1 MRPPLP
7 EAPASIFPVF
17 FVQAFIFVCLFFA
30 LLFDVAELT
39 LFSLVSL
46 AMGIGSYLWSR
57 VSLDHV
63 NCKIAL
69 KPTRLFPGDRL
80 KIEIHA
86 TNSKLLPVLLKIDLF
101 THRSM
106 TGKDA
111 DQSLREEIC
120 LFWFQQS
127 IVSRELFPK
136 KRGVYNLGPPRLSG
150 GDLFGFFFKTVK
162 TDERLEVVV
171 YPRIVPIRPL
181 SLPQKA
187 FFGIPGPRSPIED
200 PCYVFGTR
208 EYQAGRPARGIH
220 WKASARHHRLQEKLC
235 EPAQQEKILILLD
248 VDQFEK
254 VPADFE
260 KSLEAIASLILQ
272 LDRQRIAVGFA
283 TNGTIAGTGSN
294 IIPISRSAVQMASIL
309 ETLAGIHA
317 EKAGPVTDIL
327 AGGYTIPWG
336 VTSLY
341 FACHCCRQ
349 TRRAKAFMDYRNIPA
364 CFVLAQKSNEEEIP
378 DTRQQGHT
386 VYLDN
391 LLAPEDRKK

>member
-1 MRPPLP
+1 M
-7 EAPASIFPVF
+7 V
-17 FVQAFIFVCLFFA
+17 VCLFFA

-39 LFSLVSL
+39 LFSLIIL

-57 VSLDHV
+57 VCLDHV
-63 NCKIAL
+63 NCNIAL
-69 KPTRLFPGDRL
+69 NTTRLFPGDRL
-80 KIEIHA
+80 KIEIRA

-106 TGKDA
+106 TGPDA
-111 DQSLREEIC
+111 DQSLREEVC

-127 IVSRELFPK
+127 VVSRELLPE

-150 GDLFGFFFKTVK
+150 GDLFGFFFKTEK
-162 TDERLEVVV
+162 ADDRLEVVV

-187 FFGIPGPRSPIED
+187 FFGIPGMRSAIKD
-200 PCYVFGTR
+200 PYHVFGTR
-208 EYQAGRPARGIH
+208 DYQAGRPARGIH

-254 VPADFE
+254 TPADFE
-260 KSLEAIASLILQ
+260 KSLEVIASLILQ
-272 LDRQRIAVGFA
+272 LDRQRIAVGFS
-283 TNGTIAGTGSN
+283 TNGTIAGNGSN

-309 ETLAGIHA
+309 ETLAGINT

-336 VTSLY
+336 VTSIY

-349 TRRAKAFMDYRNIPA
+349 TRRAKVFLDYRNIPA
-364 CFVLAQKSNEEEIP
+364 CFVLAQTPNEDEIT
-378 DTRQQGHT
+378 DNMQEGHI
-386 VYLDN
+386 VYIDN
-391 LLAPEDRKK
+391 ILVSEDRKR